1 MCSCRSLTTLIWKPG
16 LQVHRC
22 ERQGSSFK
30 CWCEALKIQI
40 VLFSYH
46 YLFLSLFFLIAI
58 KSCKCGLNYVQN
70 KAKNYLIVTSYVLP
84 RDNWIKILL
93 TSYCSTA
100 AHFAMMYGR
109 RVISLESAFWN
120 DISKNKI
127 LFFFLNIISQMNF
140 YCGSGLWMNTQGY
153 DKLDFILDML
163 STLWYTFREN
173 IEKKWE
179 KNRIASHCLNRCFYT
194 KTIVLFCFFY
204 PTNGNV
210 LLNILLLKSR

>member
-1 MCSCRSLTTLIWKPG
+1 MFCHVTTESKFFWHHTVLQLLI
-16 LQVHRC
+16 LR
-22 ERQGSSFK
+22 
-30 CWCEALKIQI
+30 WCMVD
-40 VLFSYH
+40 VL
-46 YLFLSLFFLIAI
+46 YLLNQLFEMILAKI
-58 KSCKCGLNYVQN
+58 KSY
-70 KAKNYLIVTSYVLP
+70 
-84 RDNWIKILL
+84 
-93 TSYCSTA
+93 
-100 AHFAMMYGR
+100 
-109 RVISLESAFWN
+109 
-120 DISKNKI
+120 
-127 LFFFLNIISQMNF
+127 FFFLNIISQMNF